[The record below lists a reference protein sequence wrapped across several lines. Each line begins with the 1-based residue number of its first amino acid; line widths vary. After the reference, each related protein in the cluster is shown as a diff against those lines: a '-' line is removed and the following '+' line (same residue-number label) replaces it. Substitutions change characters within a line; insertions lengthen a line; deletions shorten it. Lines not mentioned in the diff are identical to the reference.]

1 MITFFKNLFKPSAD
15 LTLLVKQGALVV
27 DVRTLMEYKSGHIS
41 GSKNIPL
48 NSLKNDVQ
56 NLRQLNKPIITVCQS
71 GGRSSM
77 AKSILQSAGLE
88 VYNGGGWRSLQNKIQ

>member
-1 MITFFKNLFKPSAD
+1 MITFLKNLFKPSAD
-15 LTLLVKQGALVV
+15 LTLLIKQCALVV
-27 DVRTLMEYKSGHIS
+27 DVRTMIEYKSGHIS

-48 NSLKNDVQ
+48 NSLKNNVQ
-56 NLRQLNKPIITVCQS
+56 SLKQLNKPIITVCQS